1 MITYSLTVFT
11 DCLIT
16 FLEMM
21 ALFLRNSKHKSI
33 TSNSIPQ
40 TTYIQVKI
48 KLSTQNNSV
57 LLEKLTLLKPS
68 KTHTHYNMYY
78 TLMR

>member
-1 MITYSLTVFT
+1 
-11 DCLIT
+11 
-16 FLEMM
+16 MM

-57 LLEKLTLLKPS
+57 LLEKQTLLKPS